1 MGNNR
6 AAVFVLLGQSNA
18 VGHAIPMEE
27 TDKICTPLKNV
38 FGLKR
43 ETNQSFDNNGLYW
56 SGYTSGEMN
65 LAEEQDHTYSVA
77 NCLAKLWQ
85 DEIDNGNKHNLPDL
99 YIVHIAIGA
108 QGVTKGYM
116 WNPDYERKI
125 IPGILGTVKI
135 SLYPFTTHILS
146 MVKKSLRDIG
156 KSPDVIKIHWRG
168 GETDAEV
175 STDLLRST
183 LKETYYTLINGFCNE
198 LNEEVSI
205 ILHKLVCHERFMG
218 MDPSGEI
225 LKRMHYINSIFE
237 ELTTEKENISIF
249 DVCKAPFY
257 VSDQSRNGL
266 FKDVSFTIRHK

>member
-146 MVKKSLRDIG
+146 MVKKSLRHLRLSNWMA
-156 KSPDVIKIHWRG
+156 KYLSRRCTNMHLAEIKLAIR
-168 GETDAEV
+168 TKC
-175 STDLLRST
+175 
-183 LKETYYTLINGFCNE
+183 LKIKKAMHIS
-198 LNEEVSI
+198 SI
-205 ILHKLVCHERFMG
+205 
-218 MDPSGEI
+218 
-225 LKRMHYINSIFE
+225 
-237 ELTTEKENISIF
+237 
-249 DVCKAPFY
+249 
-257 VSDQSRNGL
+257 
-266 FKDVSFTIRHK
+266 